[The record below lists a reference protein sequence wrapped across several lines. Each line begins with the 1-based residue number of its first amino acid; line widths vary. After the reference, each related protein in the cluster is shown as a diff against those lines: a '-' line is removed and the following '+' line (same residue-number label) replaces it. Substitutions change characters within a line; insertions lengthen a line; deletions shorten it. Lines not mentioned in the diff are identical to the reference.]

1 LRFQLKHFEIDML
14 NHPKLQKLSS
24 IVELCRRLI
33 EVGKLDTYYF
43 IDRLIRLILT
53 LLVSTTIIEQ
63 VFSAM
68 KIVKTRL
75 CNKIEDKFLGDNLL
89 VYIEREIAKSFDS
102 DLILNDFVSLRSR
115 RIQF

>member
-1 LRFQLKHFEIDML
+1 ML

-24 IVELCRRLI
+24 IVELCRGLI
-33 EVGKLDTYYF
+33 ETGKLNIYYF

-53 LLVSTTIIEQ
+53 LPVSTATTERA
-63 VFSAM
+63 FSAM
-68 KIVKTRL
+68 KIVKIRL
-75 CNKIEDKFLGDNLL
+75 CNKMEDKFLGDNLL

-102 DLILNDFVSLRSR
+102 NLILNDFVSLRSR